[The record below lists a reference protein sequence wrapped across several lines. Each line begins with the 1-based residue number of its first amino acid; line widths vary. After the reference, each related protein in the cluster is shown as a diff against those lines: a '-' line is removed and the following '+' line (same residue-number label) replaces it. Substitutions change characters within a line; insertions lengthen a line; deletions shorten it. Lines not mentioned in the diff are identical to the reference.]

1 MTAPDHTR
9 TARLVLL
16 GDYVLYREVVARAR
30 MATWNNETRKW
41 ENVDTAAAA
50 LREFA
55 EQIPT
60 DIPGFGDLESV
71 DMDEVDW
78 VSMIREELESFDYE
92 SGRA

>member
-41 ENVDTAAAA
+41 ENVDSS
-50 LREFA
+50 R
-55 EQIPT
+55 
-60 DIPGFGDLESV
+60 
-71 DMDEVDW
+71 
-78 VSMIREELESFDYE
+78 FD
-92 SGRA
+92 RR

>member
-1 MTAPDHTR
+1 MQED
-9 TARLVLL
+9 LL
-16 GDYVLYREVVARAR
+16 LRNRPAAQ
-30 MATWNNETRKW
+30 N
-41 ENVDTAAAA
+41 TAAAA